1 MHCIVVH
8 KTPTTDIVFNK
19 ITRLIIFSF
28 SEVNCIDIN
37 VVTKRWGYENSWTF
51 GACSSTQ
58 KYPNSATT
66 KEQCCQ
72 PAGEYELVCK
82 CSCGD
87 GWHRGYLEIDGQK
100 YCKKFRNGYEKTE
113 SATMGNSAS
122 GMTHFCFHYPL
133 F

>member
-1 MHCIVVH
+1 VH
-8 KTPTTDIVFNK
+8 NTTDIVFNK

-113 SATMGNSAS
+113 SATMCNSAS